1 MGERIRAVIFDMG
14 GVILRSENYTP
25 RIELAASFGL
35 TRKELEDLVFDS
47 TSANLAS
54 IGKISERDHW
64 QAIFLQLDVPVDR
77 QTDFEA
83 AFWAGD
89 SLDLELIDFL
99 GSLRPEHKTGLL
111 SNAWTGGRHNL
122 FDNYA
127 CKDVFDVSI
136 FSYEVG
142 LAKPDPEIFQLI
154 LSRLNVKAEETIFL
168 DDNLQNIQAAV
179 LLGFQSIRFRN
190 REQALMEM
198 RALL

>member
-1 MGERIRAVIFDMG
+1 MGERIRAVVFDMG
-14 GVILRSENYTP
+14 GVILRSENYAP
-25 RIELAASFGL
+25 RIELAASYGL
-35 TRKELEDLVFDS
+35 TRKELEDLIFDS
-47 TSANLAS
+47 ASANLAS

-64 QAIFLQLDVPVDR
+64 QAVFSQLNVSVDR
-77 QTDFEA
+77 QAGFEA

-99 GSLRPEHKTGLL
+99 GSLRPGRKTGLL

-122 FDNYA
+122 FENYA

-142 LAKPDPEIFQLI
+142 LAKPDPKIFHLI

-179 LLGFQSIRFRN
+179 LLGFQSIRFRS

-198 RALL
+198 QALL